1 MFVFIIVICIIVIR
15 IIVLLMGTIGM
26 GIGIGTHARYFSHPF
41 FIPTDT
47 HAHCLTFSVQE
58 TVLSS

>member
-1 MFVFIIVICIIVIR
+1 MGIIVICIIVIC
-15 IIVLLMGTIGM
+15 IIVLLMGTM
-26 GIGIGTHARYFSHPF
+26 GIRISMHARYFSHPF

>member
-1 MFVFIIVICIIVIR
+1 MFVGIIVICIIVIR
-15 IIVLLMGTIGM
+15 IIVLLMGTL

-47 HAHCLTFSVQE
+47 PAHCLIFPVQE